1 MQENELH
8 KLGKT
13 ELLTIIYEQEK
24 QIEQLKD
31 EIKELNKKL
40 ENRTITI
47 QEAGSIADASL
58 KINKIFEAAQQAAD
72 EYLRS
77 IKEVNKVSQEN
88 AEIGKAITND
98 KESKETEKQEKNQ
111 NKNTDEILIDN
122 SKEESI
128 NKTLPKDNKE
138 IMALVVVNRAISVI
152 KPKLLKRIAIFFIQF
167 KNKFIALTTR
177 CRLNFFSKKENV
189 QNFFKQKYLKVLESK
204 EKKKKE
210 SEEKKIQKE
219 NEKRE
224 KFENKQKEKAKQ
236 QELKEQIKKCKNDL
250 KESKKALKEN
260 KSKEKIEQENKGL
273 NNKKQTQNVK
283 IKFECLV
290 EKIKNNF
297 TKKKEN
303 NKEFN
308 KEEIKAQKVRKQ
320 EEKKKQKEEIDAQKA
335 KEQEEKKNKKEEAKA
350 QKVRKQEEK
359 KKQKEEIDAQ
369 KAKEQEEK
377 KNKKEEA
384 KAQKAKEQ
392 EEKKNKKEEAKVQ
405 KAKEQE
411 EKKKQKEEAKTQKIK
426 EQEENK
432 KEKNKF
438 KKIFLN
444 LFSKK
449 KKFDPKDVKI
459 SLKDL
464 EKEIKRRRE
473 KENKAKFLR
482 TLTYSGVVIIA
493 FTIIA
498 ATRIFYVL
506 QVSGNSMEPSL
517 YSGDIL
523 IVSDIFG
530 YKKGD
535 MIAFYYSNSV
545 LIKRVIATEGD
556 IVYIDDDGKVYVN
569 SEEVKEDYIEK
580 LSYGKC
586 DITFPYKVPD
596 KEVFVLGDNRESS
609 IDSRSKSLGAISE
622 DKILGKIMMNI
633 KKFIFY

>member
-335 KEQEEKKNKKEEAKA
+335 KEQEEKKNKKEEAK
-350 QKVRKQEEK
+350 
-359 KKQKEEIDAQ
+359 
-369 KAKEQEEK
+369 
-377 KNKKEEA
+377 
-384 KAQKAKEQ
+384 
-392 EEKKNKKEEAKVQ
+392 VQ